1 MTNLPNR
8 SGVRIDSRKITHY
21 LLNPNHRT
29 GGPKSAFFFAHGF
42 RLDNA
47 RQLEDALRQHAY
59 DCDVVK
65 FKDNGFGIVYTLEG
79 TLQAP
84 DGRSPVIRSVWFVDA
99 ASPGSPPSLVT
110 AFPGPKENKS

>member
-8 SGVRIDSRKITHY
+8 SSVRIDPRKITHY
-21 LLNPNHRT
+21 LLDPNHRV
-29 GGPKSAFFFAHGF
+29 GGPKSAFFFSHGF
-42 RLDNA
+42 RLNNA

-65 FKDNGFGIVYTLEG
+65 IRDNGFGFIYTLEG
-79 TLQAP
+79 ALQTP
-84 DGRSPVIRSVWFVDA
+84 DGRAPIVRSVWFMD
-99 ASPGSPPSLVT
+99 STKSDPPPSFVT